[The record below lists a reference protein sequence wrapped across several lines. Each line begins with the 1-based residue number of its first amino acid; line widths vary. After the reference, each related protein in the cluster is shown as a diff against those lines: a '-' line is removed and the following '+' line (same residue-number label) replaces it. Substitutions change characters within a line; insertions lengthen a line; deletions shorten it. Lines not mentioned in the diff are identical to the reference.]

1 MITLKREANWYRP
14 YYAIVNDRQYR
25 VDNLKIYQ
33 DGKILVKTG
42 SWFENE
48 RGRDIEEISLPVD
61 KIILRRK
68 EKFDGNVFAMTHKE
82 SYGNETL
89 INVYIPADMLNIHFA
104 EYKIMYKQLK
114 AIYKG
119 DQDICIPSLVK
130 CLDTHKWSIEQNY
143 EDIYKQVDGFA
154 LRCNTEDNGENILS
168 LLDRMKE
175 LVTEWVTE
183 NKRINNLTV
192 EEALQEV

>member
-1 MITLKREANWYRP
+1 MITLKRNASWHRP
-14 YYAIVNDRQYR
+14 YYGIVNNKEYKGDK
-25 VDNLKIYQ
+25 LLIYQ
-33 DGKILVKTG
+33 DGKILVVTG

-48 RGRDIEEISLPVD
+48 RGRDIEEVSLPVD

-89 INVYIPADMLNIHFA
+89 IDVYIPADMLNIHFT
-104 EYKIMYKQLK
+104 EYKIIHRQLK

-119 DQDICIPSLVK
+119 EQDICIQFSMK

-154 LRCNTEDNGENILS
+154 S
-168 LLDRMKE
+168 
-175 LVTEWVTE
+175 
-183 NKRINNLTV
+183 
-192 EEALQEV
+192 

>member
-1 MITLKREANWYRP
+1 MITLKRNASWYRP
-14 YYAIVNDRQYR
+14 YYGIVNNKEYK
-25 VDNLKIYQ
+25 VDKLLIYK
-33 DGKILVKTG
+33 DGKILVEAG

-48 RGRDIEEISLPVD
+48 RGRDIEEVNLPVD

-82 SYGNETL
+82 SYGNETV
-89 INVYIPADMLNIHFA
+89 IDVYIPADMLNIHFT

-119 DQDICIPSLVK
+119 DQDICIPSFVK
-130 CLDTHKWSIEQNY
+130 SLDAHKWTIEHEY

-154 LRCNTEDNGENILS
+154 LRCNTKDDGENLLS
-168 LLDRMKE
+168 LLDKMKE
-175 LVTEWVTE
+175 LVTEWVAE
-183 NKRINNLTV
+183 NKRVNNLTV